1 MTTKKTTKKTTKLRT
16 PKPRTPKPAPI
27 ITPATLYRANGTSET
42 VLPTNG
48 NRFTLEALQGY
59 VDGNIELLY
68 SADRGTIMVV
78 NEEGLLKKLPPN
90 EKATNWAMR
99 EGASY
104 SVIVGNTVIMNANQ
118 IR

>member
-1 MTTKKTTKKTTKLRT
+1 MTTKKTTKPTTKKTTK
-16 PKPRTPKPAPI
+16 PRAAKPAPT
-27 ITPATLYRANGTSET
+27 ITPATLYRTDGTSEQ

-48 NRFTLEALQGY
+48 NHFTLEALREY
-59 VDGNIELLY
+59 VGGDIELLR
-68 SADRGTIMVV
+68 SADGGTLMVV
-78 NEEGLLKKLPPN
+78 NEEGLLRKLPPN

-104 SVIVGNTVIMNANQ
+104 SVIVGNAVIMNAKQ

>member
-1 MTTKKTTKKTTKLRT
+1 MTTKQTTKKTT
-16 PKPRTPKPAPI
+16 KPRTPKPAPT
-27 ITPATLYRANGTSET
+27 ITPATLYRTDGTSET

-48 NRFTLEALQGY
+48 NNFTLEALQRY
-59 VDGNIELLY
+59 VGGDIELLY

>member
-1 MTTKKTTKKTTKLRT
+1 MKKKTTKTKTTTKTPRA
-16 PKPRTPKPAPI
+16 PKPKPV
-27 ITPATLYRANGTSET
+27 ITPATLYRTDGTSAE

-48 NRFTLEALQGY
+48 NNFTLEALQRY
-59 VDGNIELLY
+59 VGGDIELLY

>member
-1 MTTKKTTKKTTKLRT
+1 MTTKKTAKPTTKKTTK
-16 PKPRTPKPAPI
+16 PRASKPAPV
-27 ITPATLYRANGTSET
+27 ITPATLYRTDGTSEQ

-48 NRFTLEALQGY
+48 NHFTLEALQEY
-59 VDGNIELLY
+59 VGGDMIELLR
-68 SADRGTIMVV
+68 SADGGTIMVV
-78 NEEGLLKKLPPN
+78 NEEGLLRKLPPN

-104 SVIVGNTVIMNANQ
+104 SVIVGNVVIMNAKQ